1 MNKYDVV
8 IGLEVHVQVKTES
21 KMFCSCPN
29 KFAEEP
35 NTLICPI
42 CMGYPGAMPV
52 PNKLAIEKT
61 IVAGLMCGC
70 EISNFSKF
78 DRKSYF
84 YPDMAK
90 NYQISQYDLPFCKS
104 GAIKIF
110 GKGFSGKDLPDKS
123 IGITRIHL
131 EEDAAKSIHFNGCS
145 GIDYN
150 KGGVPLMEIVSEPD
164 ISTPDEAYAYLVKIK
179 EIMQYGNI
187 SDCEMEK
194 GQLRCDVNVSLKVK
208 GAKEF
213 GTKVELK
220 NLNSFSAVHSSLIY
234 EIDRQAEMLDNNKI
248 IIQETRGWND
258 DAGET
263 YLMRTKESAHDYR
276 YFPEPDIPPIAFT
289 DEYILSVK
297 NSLPELPAIKRER
310 FVKQYLI
317 TSYDADVLTSDK
329 DIAHF
334 FELGASKT
342 EFPKILA
349 NWIISELLREISQR
363 EITILNSPVTPTM
376 LAEMVNMIGSSKIN
390 GKIAKTVFSEMF
402 DTGKTAPVIVKE
414 KGLGQVSDSGE
425 IEKYVEEVIRENPL
439 QVQQYKDGKTA
450 VIQFFVGNVMKLS
463 KGKANP
469 QIVVKYLKEKLD

>member
-61 IVAGLMCGC
+61 LAAGLMCGC

-90 NYQISQYDLPFCKS
+90 NYQISQYDLPFCRN
-104 GAIKIF
+104 GAIKLS
-110 GKGFSGKDLPDKS
+110 GKGFSGKDLPDKI

-179 EIMQYGNI
+179 EIMQYGEI
-187 SDCEMEK
+187 SDCDMEK
-194 GQLRCDVNVSLKVK
+194 GQLRCDVNISLKPK
-208 GAKEF
+208 GTKPF

-220 NLNSFSAVHSSLIY
+220 NLNSFRAVHASLIY
-234 EIDRQAEMLDNNKI
+234 EIDRQAEMLDNREI

-276 YFPEPDIPPIAFT
+276 YFPEPDIPPIIFT
-289 DEYILSVK
+289 DEYILNVK
-297 NSLPELPAIKRER
+297 DSLPELPEAKRER
-310 FVKQYLI
+310 FIKQYSV
-317 TSYDADVLTSDK
+317 TSYDANVLTSDK
-329 DIAHF
+329 DIARF
-334 FELGASKT
+334 FELGAAQT
-342 EFPKILA
+342 EFFKILA

-363 EITILNSPVTPTM
+363 AISILQSPVTPMM
-376 LAEMVNMIGSSKIN
+376 LAEMVNMIGDSKIN

-402 DTGKTAPVIVKE
+402 DTGKSPAIIVKE

-425 IEKYVEEVIRENPL
+425 IEKYVEEVIRENPI
-439 QVQQYKDGKTA
+439 QVQQYKDGKTT